1 MPLELSELTLE
12 EALHSYSSVK
22 GHRTR
27 VEREIGNLLRLL
39 SATYSVPSENRLN
52 DTLEKLQNYTHRLS
66 DIAEYLTSHAKARD
80 HRDDV
85 EDFKE
90 ILNKCSDE
98 VFKLQHDRHASAPRD
113 AQPAQAAPAPRPSS
127 AKTPV
132 TELKP
137 EKLTHDAS
145 TSTFRTWKKQFKAY
159 FESAQLGALHCG
171 QQQVY
176 LCNCLDT
183 VLRARIDREA
193 SNTCLLYTSPSPRDR
208 QKSRMPSSA

>member
-1 MPLELSELTLE
+1 MK
-12 EALHSYSSVK
+12 Y
-22 GHRTR
+22 
-27 VEREIGNLLRLL
+27 
-39 SATYSVPSENRLN
+39 
-52 DTLEKLQNYTHRLS
+52 
-66 DIAEYLTSHAKARD
+66 ARD
-80 HRDDV
+80 HQDEV

-127 AKTPV
+127 AKPPV

-159 FESAQLGALHCG
+159 FESAQLGTLPCG
-171 QQQVY
+171 QQQAY

-193 SNTCLLYTSPSPRDR
+193 SNTTPVYTPIAGLLTCMSILDQTFLEMYPIHLSLIHI
-208 QKSRMPSSA
+208 